1 VTLQRSLFL
10 FAHQDDEYGAA
21 PWILDELASGA
32 DVACLYLT
40 DGGSRVAPAIRDDES
55 RNVLRSLGVRSDRI
69 VFLDGAGGRIADG
82 ALAAR
87 SLDGLAM
94 VSAWIERNAWTPSRI
109 YSPSYEG
116 GHADHDAAHLIAAAV
131 ARRNDA
137 LGDAWHFSLYNGY
150 RRTKPF
156 FNVLRQLPSEA
167 PSRGASLSASQRFA
181 LALLCRRYA
190 SQRRT
195 WLGLFPGAFVERAL
209 LARESVIR
217 FDLARLSA
225 RPHVGPLLYERIFG
239 KRYEEFASEVEELV
253 SLLHR

>member
-1 VTLQRSLFL
+1 MTPRRSLFL

-40 DGGSRVAPAIRDDES
+40 DGGSRVAPAVRDSES
-55 RNVLRSLGVRSDRI
+55 RNVLRSLGVAGDRI
-69 VFLDGAGGRIADG
+69 VFLDVSGSRIADG

-87 SLDGLAM
+87 CLDGLAT

-116 GHADHDAAHLIAAAV
+116 GHADHDAAHLIAAEV
-131 ARRNDA
+131 ARRGHVFD
-137 LGDAWHFSLYNGY
+137 DAWHFSLYNGY
-150 RRTKPF
+150 RRSKPF
-156 FNVLRQLPSEA
+156 FNVLRQLPSSA
-167 PSRGASLSASQRFA
+167 PSRSASLPASRRFS
-181 LALLCRRYA
+181 LALLCRRYS

-217 FDLARLSA
+217 FDIARLNA
-225 RPHVGPLLYERIFG
+225 RPHDGELLYERLFG
-239 KRYEEFASEVEELV
+239 KTFEEFAREVTGLV
-253 SLLHR
+253 SLLYR